1 MLRGR
6 LLTVLALGLSTVG
19 CSGTPFGERLSASFS
34 PATGSAPPATG
45 SAAPTTSA
53 PAPVTPAQ
61 PGAGSPVKTPSP
73 SASKATA
80 VPPLPAARPVP
91 AAQPLPPAPY
101 RLTLRLPAADPA
113 APAEAVT
120 QALRA
125 AGVAFE
131 VEMIE
136 RAPGL
141 VPPAPT
147 APSVPSQPAPPVTS
161 QPAPPPR

>member
-6 LLTVLALGLSTVG
+6 LLTVLALGLTTAG
-19 CSGTPFGERLSASFS
+19 CSGTPFGDRLSASFS

-45 SAAPTTSA
+45 SAAPAIGSQA
-53 PAPVTPAQ
+53 RPTPAQ
-61 PGAGSPVKTPSP
+61 PGAGSAAKPPSP
-73 SASKATA
+73 SASTA
-80 VPPLPAARPVP
+80 AAAPPRPDARPVP

-136 RAPGL
+136 RAPAL
-141 VPPAPT
+141 VPPVPT